1 MSAPDFWD
9 DQNAARALMAEA
21 NPLKH
26 RMEAFSALKSR
37 LEDIDAAIELAQE
50 ADDDDLGREAV
61 EEFAR
66 RQKSLADFELLTL
79 LNGPQDQA
87 SCYVTIHAGAGG
99 TEACDWASML
109 LRMYIRWCERRGFSV
124 TYLEST
130 DGDDAGIRSV
140 TLKVDGEYAY
150 GYLKN
155 ERGIHRLV
163 RISPFDSAGKRHTS
177 FASLDATPEVSDSIN
192 IEILD
197 KDLKVDTYRS
207 GGKGGQ
213 NVNKVETGV
222 RLRHLPSG
230 IMVENTETRSQ
241 IMNKENAMRI
251 LRSKLYQI
259 ELDKRRELQNE
270 LEGQKKKIEWG
281 SQIRSYVFDDRRVKD
296 HRTNFQTSD
305 VNGVMDGKI
314 DGFIKAYLME
324 FAGSGE

>member
-9 DQNAARALMAEA
+9 DQNAARALMAEV

-66 RQKSLADFELLTL
+66 WQKSLADFELL
-79 LNGPQDQA
+79 
-87 SCYVTIHAGAGG
+87 TIHAGAGG

-213 NVNKVETGV
+213 NVNKVETAV
-222 RLRHLPSG
+222 RITHIPSG
-230 IMVENTETRSQ
+230 VIVACQNERSQ
-241 IMNKENAMRI
+241 LRNKEEAMNM
-251 LRSKLYQI
+251 LRAKLYQI
-259 ELDKRRELQNE
+259 EEDKKQAEADRQYSEK
-270 LEGQKKKIEWG
+270 GDIGWG
-281 SQIRSYVFDDRRVKD
+281 NQIRSYVFQPYQMVKD
-296 HRTNFQTSD
+296 LRTGVESGNIQD
-305 VNGVMDGKI
+305 VMDGNL
-314 DGFIKAYLME
+314 DPFIEAMLRGHKRE
-324 FAGSGE
+324 R

>member
-9 DQNAARALMAEA
+9 DQNAARALMAEV

-66 RQKSLADFELLTL
+66 WQKSLADFELLTL

-87 SCYVTIHAGAGG
+87 SCYVT
-99 TEACDWASML
+99 ML
-109 LRMYIRWCERRGFSV
+109 WRMDIRWCERRGFSV

-130 DGDDAGIRSV
+130 DWDDAGIRSV

-213 NVNKVETGV
+213 NVNKVETAV
-222 RLRHLPSG
+222 RITHIPSG
-230 IMVENTETRSQ
+230 VIVACQNERSQ
-241 IMNKENAMRI
+241 LRNKEEAMNM
-251 LRSKLYQI
+251 LRAKLYQI
-259 ELDKRRELQNE
+259 EEDKKQAEADRQYSEK
-270 LEGQKKKIEWG
+270 GDIGWG
-281 SQIRSYVFDDRRVKD
+281 NQIRSYVFQPYQMVKD
-296 HRTNFQTSD
+296 LRTGVESGNIQD
-305 VNGVMDGKI
+305 VMDGNL
-314 DGFIKAYLME
+314 DPFIEAMLRGHKRE
-324 FAGSGE
+324 R